1 MRLLILI
8 FSTGAVFFS
17 CSLSSDADEESSDM
31 SIAISAPNNQAIVSD
46 SVLIDLE
53 IGDDSMISK
62 VELWVNNDSTGIQ
75 DLTPPFSILWNTK
88 DYKNSSYDI
97 FVRSYDMQGKK
108 FDSGTITITISNFLV
123 FSKTFGSNEK
133 SELGRSIIQTIDS
146 GFVMLGEV
154 DNDIL
159 LMKSN
164 RYGDMEWQQ
173 SFGGSQT
180 DIASHIEQ
188 ASDGGFIISATTESY
203 GQGGKDIWLF
213 KTSSSGLI
221 EWNKYIGT
229 PYDDYSGQVLE
240 TEDGGFIVIGSKG
253 SSDQNDNDIWLIKT
267 NSQGDSSWTRSYG
280 GSQFD
285 RGNDILADN
294 QGGFILLGSTESQ
307 GNGGKDIWLLKV
319 DENGNDQW
327 NNTYGNGSDD
337 IGQSMIRTLDG
348 GFLIRY
354 LIESYGEGNTSVGLL
369 RLGPNRQ
376 ELWTKTVG
384 GSMGI
389 TGRGFQK
396 VSDDEYM
403 MSCSLFDNGKNS
415 YNAYIIK
422 IGDSGDIIWDKIFG
436 GEESDRA
443 RSIVQTLDGG
453 YAIAGSTCNYGN
465 GNKLDPDLWL
475 IKTDSEGYSRSFDD

>member
-8 FSTGAVFFS
+8 LSISAVFFS
-17 CSLSSDADEESSDM
+17 CSLSNDAGEKSLNI
-31 SIAISAPNNQAIVSD
+31 SITIATPSNQETVSD
-46 SVLIDLE
+46 SVFVGLE
-53 IGDDSMISK
+53 IDNASMISR
-62 VELWVNNDSTGIQ
+62 VELWVDNDSTGIQ
-75 DLTPPFSILWNTK
+75 DLTPPFSIIWDTR
-88 DYKNSSYDI
+88 DYENSSYDI
-97 FVRSYDMQGKK
+97 FIRSYDIQGNK
-108 FDSGTITITISNFLV
+108 FDSETIAVTISNFLV
-123 FSKTFGSNEK
+123 FSKTFGLNGK

-146 GFVMLGEV
+146 GFVMLGEI

-164 RYGDMEWQQ
+164 RYGDMEWEQ
-173 SFGGSQT
+173 SFGGSQM

-188 ASDGGFIISATTESY
+188 TSDGGFIISATTESY

-213 KTSSSGLI
+213 KTNSSGLI

-240 TEDGGFIVIGSKG
+240 TADGGFILIGSRG
-253 SSDQNDNDIWLIKT
+253 NSDQNDNDVWLIKT

-280 GSQFD
+280 GNQFD
-285 RGNDILADN
+285 RGNDILAN
-294 QGGFILLGSTESQ
+294 EQGGFILLGSTESQ

-319 DENGNDQW
+319 DEDGNDQW
-327 NNTYGNGSDD
+327 DNTYGNGSDD
-337 IGQSMIRTLDG
+337 IGQSMVRTLDG

-376 ELWTKTVG
+376 KLWTKTIG

-422 IGDSGDIIWDKIFG
+422 VGDSGDIIWDKIFG

-465 GNKLDPDLWL
+465 GNKLNPDLWL
-475 IKTDSEGYSRSFDD
+475 IKTDSEGYSKNFDD